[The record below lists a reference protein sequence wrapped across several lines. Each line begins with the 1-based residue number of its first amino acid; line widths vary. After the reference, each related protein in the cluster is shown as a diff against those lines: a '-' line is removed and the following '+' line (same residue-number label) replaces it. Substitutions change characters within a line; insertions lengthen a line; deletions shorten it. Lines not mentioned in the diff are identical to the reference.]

1 VIPAYV
7 QTVLDRATARLRDVT
22 RAGPIAAAQAPG
34 RVNLIGEHTD
44 YSGGFVMPMAI
55 DRVCVAVAAAGER
68 MFRVVF
74 ADQAGEVAFDP
85 GPFLEPNPAKEK
97 GTPVGYVRGVV
108 RGFQDLAP
116 VPPLTVAVASSVP
129 LGGGLSSSASFEVAL
144 ATLLSRVM
152 GLGLGP
158 ERLAMI
164 AHRAEQQF
172 AGVPCGI
179 MDQFVSAGAAAGHA
193 MLLDCAR
200 ATPTHVPMP
209 KDALVA
215 VIDTGVRHALASG
228 AYAERRRWCEAAAAG
243 LGVPTL
249 RAWFDRAERVLPAG
263 LAEGPARA
271 VAHVVSENQRTL
283 DAAVAL
289 RSGDLVRVG
298 AFMDAS
304 HASLRDVYG
313 VSCVELDAATEIARG
328 VPGVYGARMTGAGF
342 GGCAVA
348 LCAPEAAETLGR
360 VLDEAYHA
368 RTGRRHVLFIT
379 RAIDGAGAIG

>member
-1 VIPAYV
+1 
-7 QTVLDRATARLRDVT
+7 VT
-22 RAGPIAAAQAPG
+22 RAEPIAAAQAPG

-55 DRVCVAVAAAGER
+55 DRVCVAVASPGEGV
-68 MFRVVF
+68 FRVVF
-74 ADQAGEVAFDP
+74 ADHEGEVAFDS
-85 GPFLEPNPAKEK
+85 GAFLEPNPASEK
-97 GTPVGYVRGVV
+97 GTPAGYVRGVV

-129 LGGGLSSSASFEVAL
+129 LGGGLSSSASLEVAL
-144 ATLLSRVM
+144 ATLLSGVM

-179 MDQFVSAGAAAGHA
+179 MDQFVSAGAARGHA
-193 MLLDCAR
+193 MRLDCAR
-200 ATPTHVPMP
+200 ATPTLVPMP
-209 KDALVA
+209 EDAVVA

-228 AYAERRRWCEAAAAG
+228 EYAERRRWCEAAASG

-249 RAWFDRAERVLPAG
+249 RAWFDRAERPFPTG

-271 VAHVVSENQRTL
+271 VSHVVSENQRTL
-283 DAAVAL
+283 DAAAAL
-289 RSGDLVRVG
+289 RSGDLVRFG
-298 AFMDAS
+298 ALMNAS
-304 HASLRDVYG
+304 HESLRDVYG
-313 VSCVELDAATEIARG
+313 VSCAELDAATEIARG
-328 VPGVYGARMTGAGF
+328 VPGVYGARMTGGGF

-348 LCAPEAAETLGR
+348 LCAREGAEALGMALNE
-360 VLDEAYHA
+360 VYFA
-368 RTGRRHVLFIT
+368 RTGRRHGFFVT
-379 RAIDGAGAIG
+379 RASGGSGAIV